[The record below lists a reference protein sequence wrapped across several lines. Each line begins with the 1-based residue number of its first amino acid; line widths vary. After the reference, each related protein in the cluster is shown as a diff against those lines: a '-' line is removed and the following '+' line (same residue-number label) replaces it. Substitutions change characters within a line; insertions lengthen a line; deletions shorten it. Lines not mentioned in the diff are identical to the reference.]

1 MMFSSSFFSQGIQ
14 MTKELFRLPLLWTS
28 PERRHLVQRR
38 MCKFKKKKK
47 KIFITINSLIN

>member
-47 KIFITINSLIN
+47 EDFYNH